1 MRRRARLFAV
11 VPAAG
16 RGERFGRGRPK
27 QYVAL
32 LGRPVLSWSL
42 QALLGDPAVRAIVVA
57 LAAGDRRFGR
67 LPEAHDPRVRAC
79 RGGSRREL
87 SVASALAVLADEAR
101 DEDWVLVHDAAR
113 PCLHPSD
120 LRQLVRAL
128 ADEPI
133 GGLLAVPLGDTLK
146 AAGPD
151 GRSDR
156 TVPREGL
163 WRALTPQMFRYG
175 VLRRALALSLERERT
190 VTDEA
195 SAVEAL
201 GLRPR
206 LVAGRPDN
214 IKITLPGDRGLAA
227 AILAARG
234 EGHANR
240 PRLRRSR
247 VRGR

>member
-1 MRRRARLFAV
+1 MPRRAKLFAV

-16 RGERFGRGRPK
+16 RGERFGGREPK
-27 QYVAL
+27 QYVTL

-42 QALLGDPAVRAIVVA
+42 GALLAVRSVRAVIVA
-57 LAAGDRRFGR
+57 LSEGDRRFAR
-67 LPEAHDPRVRAC
+67 LAEARDPRVRTC
-79 RGGSRREL
+79 RGGARREL
-87 SVASALAVLADEAR
+87 SVANALQALRGEAR
-101 DEDWVLVHDAAR
+101 DEDWVMVHDAAR
-113 PCLHPSD
+113 PCLQPSD
-120 LRQLVRAL
+120 VRRLVATL
-128 ADEPI
+128 GDDPV
-133 GGLLAVPLGDTLK
+133 GGLLALPVGDTLK
-146 AAGPD
+146 AAGRD
-151 GRSDR
+151 GRCDR

-175 VLRRALALSLERERT
+175 VLRRALKLNLERERV

-206 LVAGRPDN
+206 LVTGRTDN

-227 AILAARG
+227 AILRAG
-234 EGHANR
+234 WEDDDENR

-247 VRGR
+247 I

>member
-1 MRRRARLFAV
+1 MGRKARLFAV

-16 RGERFGRGRPK
+16 RGERFGSQRPK
-27 QYVAL
+27 QYVTL

-42 QALLGDPAVRAIVVA
+42 RALLAEPAIRTVVVA
-57 LAAGDRRFGR
+57 LSAGDRRFAR
-67 LPEAHDPRVRAC
+67 IAEARDPRVRTC
-79 RGGSRREL
+79 QGGARREL
-87 SVASALAVLADEAR
+87 SVANALDALADEAR

-120 LRQLVRAL
+120 VRTLVRAL
-128 ADEPI
+128 GEDTV
-133 GGLLAVPLGDTLK
+133 GGLLALPVGDTLK
-146 AAGPD
+146 AGGRD

-156 TVPREGL
+156 TVQREGL

-175 VLRRALALSLERERT
+175 VLRRALRLSIERERV

-195 SAVEAL
+195 SAIEAL

-206 LVAGRPDN
+206 LVTGRTDN

-227 AILAARG
+227 AILSAG
-234 EGHANR
+234 WDDNENR
-240 PRLRRSR
+240 PRLRRTR
-247 VRGR
+247 V

>member
-1 MRRRARLFAV
+1 MPRRARLFAI

-16 RGERFGRGRPK
+16 RGERFGGRHPK
-27 QYVAL
+27 QYAAL

-42 QALLGDPAVRAIVVA
+42 GALLAVRSVRTVVVA
-57 LAAGDRRFGR
+57 LSEGDRRFAR
-67 LPEAHDPRVRAC
+67 LPEARDPRVRTC
-79 RGGSRREL
+79 RGGARREL
-87 SVASALAVLADEAR
+87 SVANALEALHGEAR
-101 DEDWVLVHDAAR
+101 DEDWVMVHDAAR

-120 LRQLVRAL
+120 VRQLVAAL
-128 ADEPI
+128 QGDPV
-133 GGLLAVPLGDTLK
+133 GGLLALPVGDTLK
-146 AAGPD
+146 SAGRD
-151 GRSDR
+151 GRCDR

-175 VLRRALALSLERERT
+175 VLRRALKLNLERERV

-206 LVAGRPDN
+206 LVTGRTDN

-227 AILAARG
+227 AILQAG
-234 EGHANR
+234 WDHNDENR
-240 PRLRRSR
+240 ARLRRSR
-247 VRGR
+247 I

>member
-1 MRRRARLFAV
+1 MPRRARLFAV

-16 RGERFGRGRPK
+16 RGERFGGRHPK

-42 QALLGDPAVRAIVVA
+42 RALLAVRSIRAVIVA
-57 LAAGDRRFGR
+57 LSEDDRRFPR
-67 LPEAHDPRVRAC
+67 LAEARDPRVRTC
-79 RGGSRREL
+79 WGGSRREL
-87 SVASALAVLADEAR
+87 SVANALEALRGEAR
-101 DEDWVLVHDAAR
+101 DEDWVMVHDAAR
-113 PCLHPSD
+113 PCLRPSD
-120 LRQLVRAL
+120 VRRLAVALRDDPV
-128 ADEPI
+128 
-133 GGLLAVPLGDTLK
+133 GGLLALPVGDTLK
-146 AAGPD
+146 AAAAD
-151 GRSDR
+151 GRCER

-175 VLRRALALSLERERT
+175 LLRRALKLNLERDRS

-206 LVAGRPDN
+206 LVTGRADN

-227 AILAARG
+227 AILRAG
-234 EGHANR
+234 WDDDDENR
-240 PRLRRSR
+240 PR
-247 VRGR
+247 V